1 MGKGRLGAVVLEQ
14 RDAAEELKES
24 KAAIESGFKL
34 RGMLELSRG
43 GQARIAMTRRRE
55 MERFDLRFTMATCC
69 VSARRARSSRKGGYS
84 TRNKV
89 YKFVKK
95 KRSY

>member
-43 GQARIAMTRRRE
+43 GQARIAMTRRGE
-55 MERFDLRFTMATCC
+55 MEL
-69 VSARRARSSRKGGYS
+69 
-84 TRNKV
+84 
-89 YKFVKK
+89 
-95 KRSY
+95 